1 MSLFHM
7 LFRKKDTWNYL
18 FFIVLFCKKYYVLFW
33 NNTSFNLSKIH
44 IELSVDNH
52 LLHTSFLR
60 FPRSFIIICL
70 PSSSYYLCTSKVQT
84 KSGNSFSNHC
94 QTAYYILG
102 VCIETLF
109 GIAQPFLKNFAIQF
123 ENIIMRLNIPYLNR
137 EWLT

>member
-1 MSLFHM
+1 MCFYFM
-7 LFRKKDTWNYL
+7 C
-18 FFIVLFCKKYYVLFW
+18 FFAKNIICFFTNK
-33 NNTSFNLSKIH
+33 TSCNLSKIH
-44 IELSVDNH
+44 MELSVDNH

-60 FPRSFIIICL
+60 FPRSFIIICF
-70 PSSSYYLCTSKVQT
+70 PSSSYYLCTSKAQT

-102 VCIETLF
+102 VCIEPLF

-137 EWLT
+137 E